1 MRYAESEKSNGE
13 MLFEEIDP
21 IKTPL
26 HKSASTILDGS
37 TLVFSW
43 LVRKKHGRLIHIF
56 HCADFDDAKLGNT
69 EHSLLD
75 NQDLRH
81 AYNEYNMGYPFTFDN
96 VVETLEGSRWEFF
109 PQHLYP
115 KLENKAFGNKLYIPF
130 CRQEAVTQAGATAVV
145 YVTTIQEEFVSDQ
158 VKPLLGPRVDD
169 ENYGICYRLAIKTIS
184 ETRWNEYSQERRAF
198 KGIDDKRGM
207 LRCLGSYNSIDE
219 RGHKYYNIL
228 LEFADM
234 NLHDFFMALDPPQ
247 LAEEVCSQW
256 AEFCQIAAAI
266 ETLHHFDYE
275 GSEWSG
281 WHGDIKPRNLLR
293 VGKEW
298 KLADYGF
305 TVFIAESP
313 GGSPRTQLKEFTQTW
328 GAPETVQQG
337 TWVLQTVDT
346 WSFGCVLSI
355 AATWMIKGIKGVFEY
370 QEYRSQD
377 RPSDAF
383 HHDGDVLP
391 QIRIWHDHL
400 KQLIRQSDHITGPI
414 LDVVEKHLLLENPEA
429 RLKSSEL
436 KATLDAIVAR
446 ARDSLASQSPMD
458 TGLARALKYVED
470 HPTEWNASYKSPMK
484 DGYDATKPTGSLPD
498 IGQLP
503 PTDQP
508 ETQSSLGSAV
518 QKRLNARSS
527 SPEASSEAGA
537 TDPLEDL

>member
-1 MRYAESEKSNGE
+1 MRCVEFDKSNGE

-21 IKTPL
+21 IKTSL

-56 HCADFDDAKLGNT
+56 HCADFDDVKLGDT

-81 AYNEYNMGYPFTFDN
+81 AYDEYNMGYPFTFDN
-96 VVETLEGSRWEFF
+96 VVETLEISRWEFF

-145 YVTTIQEEFVSDQ
+145 YVTIIQEEFVSDEIR
-158 VKPLLGPRVDD
+158 PLLGPRVDD
-169 ENYGICYRLAIKTIS
+169 KNYGICYRLAIKTIS

-198 KGIDDKRGM
+198 KGIDDKRDGTVISS
-207 LRCLGSYNSIDE
+207 LETSFVSARSGSSRI
-219 RGHKYYNIL
+219 
-228 LEFADM
+228 
-234 NLHDFFMALDPPQ
+234 
-247 LAEEVCSQW
+247 
-256 AEFCQIAAAI
+256 
-266 ETLHHFDYE
+266 
-275 GSEWSG
+275 
-281 WHGDIKPRNLLR
+281 
-293 VGKEW
+293 
-298 KLADYGF
+298 YGF
-305 TVFIAESP
+305 TVFIAKSP
-313 GGSPRTQLKEFTQTW
+313 GGSPKTQLKEFTRTW

-355 AATWMIKGIKGVFEY
+355 AATWMIKGIKGVIEY

-383 HHDGDVLP
+383 HNNGDVLP

-414 LDVVEKHLLLENPEA
+414 LDVVEKHLLLKNPEA
-429 RLKSSEL
+429 RLRSSEL

-470 HPTEWNASYKSPMK
+470 HPTEWIVSYKSPMK

-503 PTDQP
+503 PIDQP
-508 ETQSSLGSAV
+508 ETQTSLGSAV
-518 QKRLNARSS
+518 QETTGVPSLQPPEKLNARSS
-527 SPEASSEAGA
+527 SSEASSETGA
-537 TDPLEDL
+537 TDPRFEDL